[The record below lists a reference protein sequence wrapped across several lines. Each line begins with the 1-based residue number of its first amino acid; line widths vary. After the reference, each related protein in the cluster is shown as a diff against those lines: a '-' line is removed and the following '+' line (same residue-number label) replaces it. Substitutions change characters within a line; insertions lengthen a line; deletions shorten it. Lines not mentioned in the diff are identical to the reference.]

1 MGDVLII
8 TPVKPGKAD
17 ALSEHLAA
25 LPRDG
30 TSPPGR
36 PAGAGRSPFSG
47 ALPPTHFARLV
58 MVALDHRPHLLF
70 SSRFDGTAR
79 EYLRALAAT
88 EQAVTIWGHCE
99 VDTRGA
105 AFDRESLE
113 RYLCD
118 RAGWLSSQYVVSA
131 IPSGLTVG
139 QINAALTLRRQV
151 SAFAARAA
159 GLDQWALAHEFR
171 QLPAIRHLL
180 HRS

>member
-8 TPVKPGKAD
+8 TPVKAGKAD
-17 ALSEHLAA
+17 ALSQYLAT

-30 TSPPGR
+30 TSPPDG

-58 MVALDHRPHLLF
+58 IVELHHRPHLLF
-70 SSRFDGTAR
+70 SSRFDGPAR
-79 EYLRALAAT
+79 EYLRALTAT

-99 VDTRGA
+99 DTRGA

-118 RAGWLSSQYVVSA
+118 RARWLRSQYVVSA

-151 SAFAARAA
+151 SALAARAA

-180 HRS
+180 HGS